1 MKRFM
6 ILAML
11 TVVMSSCALQRATT
25 SCRSFASQTLSEIPV
40 VADLEVGEKISYTYR
55 PETSMRKRLSKQELI
70 DNAVAEA
77 LRENGNADVLLQPQF
92 VFYYVEAQKYRRV
105 TVTGFPAKYV
115 DFRTPTD
122 EDFNNLQRMASLPKI
137 KNDGA
142 LKGFI
147 SKRNRK

>member
-6 ILAML
+6 ILAMV

-92 VFYYVEAQKYRRV
+92 VFYYVEARS
-105 TVTGFPAKYV
+105 TEG
-115 DFRTPTD
+115 
-122 EDFNNLQRMASLPKI
+122 
-137 KNDGA
+137 
-142 LKGFI
+142 
-147 SKRNRK
+147 